1 LILLSDLQAPIS
13 TAIYGGDRSFKRTST
28 PSRLIFARSL
38 PPPPPLYHH
47 PLALDNS
54 SITCQ
59 LVDEP
64 LPSVEGCGLNYQR
77 HCSLTSK
84 DAAAPAPPLSKG
96 MWVVQSR
103 STEDLERED
112 HEGGGQEVR
121 CPCGASR
128 KWATT
133 NVVAHFLPS
142 LPLRL
147 TLTTLNPTDQPQRI
161 DDPNDSGDVDAIRMT
176 ATAMT
181 RKPASARAAKTQ
193 APEFHLRRERE
204 IEAMLRG

>member
-1 LILLSDLQAPIS
+1 LILLLDLQAPIS
-13 TAIYGGDRSFKRTST
+13 TAIYGGDRSFKHTST
-28 PSRLIFARSL
+28 PSWLIFARSL

-47 PLALDNS
+47 PLTLDNS

-59 LVDEP
+59 LLDEP
-64 LPSVEGCGLNYQR
+64 LPSVEECGLNYQR
-77 HCSLTSK
+77 HCSLTSE

-96 MWVVQSR
+96 MWAVQSR
-103 STEDLERED
+103 SMEDLERED

-121 CPCGASR
+121 RPCGAF
-128 KWATT
+128 
-133 NVVAHFLPS
+133 VARFLPS

-147 TLTTLNPTDQPQRI
+147 TLMTLNPTDQPQRV
-161 DDPNDSGDVDAIRMT
+161 DDPNDSGDVDAIRTT
-176 ATAMT
+176 ATTMM
-181 RKPASARAAKTQ
+181 RKPAFAWAVKTR